1 MWSKSWEKRRKQWLR
16 NLRLQ
21 GEKFLDD
28 DFLIEMIESLM
39 LEEFKEKDYIIFE
52 QQILERDISPPELEI
67 QLERVLEAK
76 SDSLKEKLK
85 MFLKQ
90 NRLDLLERAFKRAQK
105 RYKTK
110 MTMLYMHSEF
120 YEVGE

>member
-1 MWSKSWEKRRKQWLR
+1 
-16 NLRLQ
+16 
-21 GEKFLDD
+21 
-28 DFLIEMIESLM
+28 MIESLM
-39 LEEFKEKDYIIFE
+39 VEEFKEKDYIIFE
-52 QQILERDISPPELEI
+52 QQILERDISPPELEL
-67 QLERVLEAK
+67 QLERVLETK
-76 SDSLKEKLK
+76 SNSLKEKVK
-85 MFLKQ
+85 MLLKQ